1 MSYNQLH
8 NSTVFF
14 NLVSLNAL
22 RAGAFSLIF
31 SNVKFKTQTAKV
43 IFPVP
48 LHLNINSRKYL
59 VDGYIQSPLH
69 QLEISA

>member
-8 NSTVFF
+8 NITVFF

-22 RAGAFSLIF
+22 HVGVFSLIF

-48 LHLNINSRKYL
+48 IYLNINSPKYL
-59 VDGYIQSPLH
+59 VGGYIQRPLH